1 MGIAVIAIASL
12 ISAGY
17 VIWAVRRAFHSE
29 ISPVVAK
36 SNFDMSAPE
45 FIALAIYAVLIV
57 VFGVYP
63 QPIFD
68 IANNAFAMF
77 GGM

>member
-1 MGIAVIAIASL
+1 
-12 ISAGY
+12 
-17 VIWAVRRAFHSE
+17 
-29 ISPVVAK
+29 
-36 SNFDMSAPE
+36 MSAPE
-45 FIALAIYAVLIV
+45 FMALCVYAVLIV
-57 VFGVYP
+57 LFGVYP